1 MATLQEPSEEVHNL
15 NVGRD
20 YCRNRNPAEA
30 FSELIAN
37 AITANQRSR
46 PTIDHNIGT
55 KKVSIKD
62 SGPGLLKKHFIM
74 GRSQSRGHSNHGIGL
89 KDAIAILRRVYGAT
103 ITIRSRTFRYTFRDS
118 MGSLEEETLHLVV
131 HSGLEDFAGT
141 QIDIEYTASD
151 HAAVKADIANAKQ
164 SFLDLFKDT
173 LSLVAA
179 EDHLEMYVPRDGADT
194 PRTFDYIFVSGAK
207 KGTARQFQC
216 IYNVKGRLAEVIK
229 KMVDRDHNI
238 SKKKQFNREIFP
250 KIQQFAWATVR
261 AKPEYSY
268 LGTSQM
274 YEFQGFGMSNSPP
287 RSAPVPSCTAAPAAA
302 VTVAVAAPQRLTAD
316 PPPVQVAPRPTEGSI
331 AVDSQF
337 HRSLARQVFAS
348 LDEQNSS
355 MITLSPGE
363 RMRVLNAS
371 NDVKNSLQHVPSL
384 SVSRI
389 GNSGSIAKNTAVPHS
404 VDVDMVVFLND
415 FEPSKVPDYACA
427 IKSELASRECRF
439 LSSADDI
446 LECVYGS
453 INIDIVLTSAAE
465 TRNPR
470 YREFQEGPEAVTYFK
485 EIIGDN
491 NAWVAEVVR
500 AAKYWVMR
508 CNDCDH
514 LRVKSLAVELVVLE
528 VFKASRT
535 TGANRK
541 DLFREVLRF
550 LTRPSTEQ
558 RILHL
563 PGKADVFEEIKGPLQ
578 RYKLLAEA
586 ALRDLI

>member
-1 MATLQEPSEEVHNL
+1 MATLQESSEEVHDL

-37 AITANQRSR
+37 AITADSRSR
-46 PTIDHNIGT
+46 PIIVHDSVA

-62 SGPGLLKKHFIM
+62 CGSGLLKKHFIM
-74 GRSQSRGHSNHGIGL
+74 GKSQSQGHSNHGIGL
-89 KDAIAILRRVYGAT
+89 KDAIAILAREYGAS
-103 ITIRSRTFRYTFRDS
+103 ITIRSRTFRYTFKYS
-118 MGSLEEETLHLVV
+118 MGSLEDETLHLVV
-131 HSGLEDFAGT
+131 LGGLENFAGT

-151 HAAVKADIANAKQ
+151 PTAVNADIAKAKQ

-173 LSLVAA
+173 LSLVAT
-179 EDHLEMYVPRDGADT
+179 DDDLEMYVPRNSAEK
-194 PRTFDYIFVSGAK
+194 PRTFDYIFVAGAK

-216 IYNVKGRLAEVIK
+216 IYNVKGSLAEAVK
-229 KMVDRDHNI
+229 DMVDRDHNI
-238 SKKKQFNREIFP
+238 SKKKQFNRDIYP
-250 KIQQFAWATVR
+250 RIQQFALDTVR
-261 AKPEYSY
+261 AKPDYRH
-268 LGTSQM
+268 LGASQM
-274 YEFQGFGMSNSPP
+274 YEFQRSSMSNASP
-287 RSAPVPSCTAAPAAA
+287 RSDPIPSRTASAA
-302 VTVAVAAPQRLTAD
+302 VGVAVAVAAPQRLTAH
-316 PPPVQVAPRPTEGSI
+316 PPPAQVAPRPSEGSI
-331 AVDSQF
+331 VVDPQF

-348 LDEQNSS
+348 LDEQNSP

-363 RMRVLNAS
+363 RLRVLNAS
-371 NDVKNSLQHVPSL
+371 NDVKNGLQHVPGL

-415 FEPSKVPDYACA
+415 FEPSKVKDYARA
-427 IKSELASRECRF
+427 IKSALASRECRF

-470 YREFQEGPEAVTYFK
+470 YREFQEGPEAVTYLK

-500 AAKYWVMR
+500 AAKFWVMR

-528 VFKASRT
+528 VFKASHT

-541 DLFREVLRF
+541 DLFRDVLRF
-550 LTRPSTEQ
+550 LTRPLTEQ
-558 RILHL
+558 RIPHL
-563 PGKADVFEEIKGPLQ
+563 PEKAVVFAEIKEPLQ